1 MLLVYLRL
9 SAAANFFSPNFRSM
23 LTLIMLSEK
32 FFKKQEIIERACF
45 DTYFAFIIQVLDYY
59 HPSTAL
65 VFPD

>member
-1 MLLVYLRL
+1 
-9 SAAANFFSPNFRSM
+9 M